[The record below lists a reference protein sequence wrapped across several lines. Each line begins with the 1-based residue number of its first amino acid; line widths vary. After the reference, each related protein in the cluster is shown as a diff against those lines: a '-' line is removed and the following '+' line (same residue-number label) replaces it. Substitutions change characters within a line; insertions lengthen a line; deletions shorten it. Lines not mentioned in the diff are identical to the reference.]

1 MKYKI
6 DGEEIEFENVADYME
21 AIKNSKTQFNAY
33 SGWTAEEDQE
43 LLRLLDT
50 DMTIKEIAYHFK
62 RTTGS
67 ISSRKSKLEAPSVFV
82 ARMGE
87 DKENIERFI
96 KALSEGV
103 NPLTG
108 EILDENSAWLHPS
121 ILKDLKN
128 YFQIED

>member
-50 DMTIKEIAYHFK
+50 DMSIKEIAYHFK
-62 RTTGS
+62 RTPGS
-67 ISSRKSKLEAPSVFV
+67 ISSRKSKLETPAVFV

-108 EILDENSAWLHPS
+108 EILDENSAWLHPA

>member
-1 MKYKI
+1 
-6 DGEEIEFENVADYME
+6 
-21 AIKNSKTQFNAY
+21 
-33 SGWTAEEDQE
+33 
-43 LLRLLDT
+43 
-50 DMTIKEIAYHFK
+50 
-62 RTTGS
+62 
-67 ISSRKSKLEAPSVFV
+67 
-82 ARMGE
+82 MGE

-96 KALSEGV
+96 RALSEGV